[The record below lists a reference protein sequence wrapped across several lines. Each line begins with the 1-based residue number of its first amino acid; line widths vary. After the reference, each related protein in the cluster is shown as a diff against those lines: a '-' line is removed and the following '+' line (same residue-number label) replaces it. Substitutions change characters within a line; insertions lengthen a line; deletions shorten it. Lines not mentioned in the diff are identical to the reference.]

1 MTNADI
7 NKFKAKFNNFIFEK
21 YPQNSRIHKLFKLTS
36 KEAAVF
42 IKRDDEL
49 GFGASGSK
57 IRKYLSLIPFIK
69 KENFNEVIVIGSSHS
84 NNILTATQLLIENE
98 ISPILFLFG
107 NKKENLTGNY
117 LLTRLFVDQKSIYW
131 IENSILEIEKSI
143 ANYINEKK
151 LVNKKVGYIPEG
163 AFCPE
168 ALPGACTLALDIIK
182 NEVEYNTEFNH
193 IFIDAGTGFI
203 AISLI
208 LSFVFLKKNTI
219 IHVLLLSGNQDS
231 FNSNLEILKVEFEK
245 KFDKI
250 TNNNFN
256 YLLYFPSNAKSFGST
271 NSQTFHEIKKISI
284 EYGIIKDQIYSSKLF
299 YESRKIITESKLKGN
314 ILIIH
319 SGGGLS
325 LFGFENK
332 IVKLTTS

>member
-1 MTNADI
+1 MINNNI
-7 NKFKAKFNNFIFEK
+7 NKFKEKFNNFNFEK
-21 YPQNSRIHKLFKLTS
+21 YPQNSRIHKLFKLTN
-36 KEAAVF
+36 KETTVF

-69 KENFNEVIVIGSSHS
+69 KQNFNEVIIIGSSHS

-107 NKKENLTGNY
+107 KKKEKISGNY

-131 IENSILEIEKSI
+131 IENSLSEIEKYI
-143 ANYINEKK
+143 LNYINEKK
-151 LVNKKVGYIPEG
+151 LDNKKVGYIPEG

-182 NEVEYNTEFNH
+182 NELDYNLEFNH

-208 LSFVFLKKNTI
+208 LSFLFLKRKTI
-219 IHVLLLSGNQDS
+219 IHVLLLSGNQES
-231 FNSNLEILKVEFEK
+231 FKSNLENLKVEFEK
-245 KFDKI
+245 NFNKI
-250 TNNNFN
+250 GTNIIN

-271 NSQTFHEIKKISI
+271 NSKTFHEIKKISS
-284 EYGIIKDQIYSSKLF
+284 EYGIITDPIYSSKLF
-299 YESRKIITESKLKGN
+299 FESRKIITESKLKGN

-332 IVKLTTS
+332 ILKLTTS